1 MMKKILALM
10 MVTVLMLC
18 CISPAAA
25 EEETADWTCVVE
37 GGYSITDGVISVVE
51 PGRHPLGDVGP
62 EVQGGPINCFLYNGF
77 EATGAYTISV
87 TMTGTMDLPNDGHA
101 KEGIIP
107 WYVDDNNYLV
117 VYAEWADYDR
127 PTDMRCVQVTGRI
140 NGENINVF
148 DAAAFD
154 YLPGNGWHDFWCDGI
169 QIPHSDTYTLTV
181 DVIPNEDYT
190 SIVFIFGNEENPYIK
205 SGEVWVQNSDNLS
218 VPGRVGVYSMGE
230 PTTFTNFTVE
240 PIEEDPAPTEPAP
253 TEPAPTEPEAT
264 KPQDTQPQGTQP
276 QGGSTQDG
284 QDSDGLPVGLI
295 IGIGAAVVL
304 VIVVVVVLKKKK

>member
-1 MMKKILALM
+1 MKKKILAL
-10 MVTVLMLC
+10 LMLAVMMLL
-18 CISPAAA
+18 CISPVAA
-25 EEETADWTCVVE
+25 EEEVPEWTCVVE
-37 GGYSITDGVISVVE
+37 GGYSIADGVISVVE
-51 PGRHPLGDVGP
+51 PGRHPIGDIGP
-62 EVQGGPINCFLYNGF
+62 EVKGGPINCFLYNGF

-87 TMTGTMDLPNDGHA
+87 TMTGTMSLPNNGHA

-107 WYVDDNNYLV
+107 WYVDDDNYLV

-169 QIPHSDTYTLTV
+169 QIPHNATYTLTV

-190 SIVFIFGNEENPYIK
+190 SIVFMFGDEEDPAIK
-205 SGEVWVQNSDNLS
+205 SGEVWVQNSDNLA

-240 PIEEDPAPTEPAP
+240 PIEE
-253 TEPAPTEPEAT
+253 EPAPTEPEPTDPKPTNPKPTNPKPQET
-264 KPQDTQPQGTQP
+264 KPQD
-276 QGGSTQDG
+276 GGSDVAEPK
-284 QDSDGLPVGLI
+284 DSPVGLI
-295 IGIGAAVVL
+295 IGIVCAVAVVA
-304 VIVVVVVLKKKK
+304 VVVIVVLKKKK